1 MLPALVLRFSQTS
14 ASTSAS
20 SRWQHSAMATVV
32 QVLKLLYLYLDNTH
46 CQLVAATHAC
56 PKPQTRF
63 CFLDLRRCRLI
74 AAQWLALIPEP
85 GRPAR
90 FCGSFKKNYPC
101 LSAAA
106 VPLPLSEKMTSA
118 VSELCGADLLG
129 GSTMLARSLPTEI
142 ALRTQGY

>member
-1 MLPALVLRFSQTS
+1 MRRSLAQSRGLDFVFLISAAAGLIAPNGLP
-14 ASTSAS
+14 S
-20 SRWQHSAMATVV
+20 SRS
-32 QVLKLLYLYLDNTH
+32 L
-46 CQLVAATHAC
+46 
-56 PKPQTRF
+56 
-63 CFLDLRRCRLI
+63 
-74 AAQWLALIPEP
+74 